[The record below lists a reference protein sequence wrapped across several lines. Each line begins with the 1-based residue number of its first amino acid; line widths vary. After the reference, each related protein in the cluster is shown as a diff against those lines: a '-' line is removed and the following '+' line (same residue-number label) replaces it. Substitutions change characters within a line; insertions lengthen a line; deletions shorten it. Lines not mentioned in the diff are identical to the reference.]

1 MLWWQRGTVLGAAWM
16 LALACGGA
24 PARGP
29 AAACAAVVK
38 QVRDLPNPVEVVGP
52 AERSSEGNLEIRYA
66 STNAENIPVAGKA
79 LCEFAVGDGGALQ
92 LVSAQVDGSELDT
105 AAIAS
110 INRRKLPAME
120 MQLAR
125 AAPVRWAGD
134 AGFP

>member
-1 MLWWQRGTVLGAAWM
+1 MLWWQRGTALGAAWM

-38 QVRDLPNPVEVVGP
+38 QVRDLPKPVEVVGP
-52 AERSSEGNLEIRYA
+52 AERGSEGNLEIRYA

-120 MQLAR
+120 MQ
-125 AAPVRWAGD
+125 
-134 AGFP
+134 

>member
-1 MLWWQRGTVLGAAWM
+1 MLWWQRGTALGAAWM

-120 MQLAR
+120 MQ
-125 AAPVRWAGD
+125 
-134 AGFP
+134 